1 MALSTEAQMAKIRD
15 EMDEWSA
22 RILLSLASGVK
33 PEIMARSYAHV
44 RTVQDGDRY
53 KWMEDYLDPINY
65 ELHEHRLSA
74 TKHNLLTNT
83 KTVTL
88 KKPFTGISASE
99 ANEHMK
105 SFPPV
110 PFYPDKCDCELCRDH

>member
-1 MALSTEAQMAKIRD
+1 MAKIRD